1 MLEKPEHKRA
11 EVITHQGKK
20 YVRINPDDIDVS
32 KMTLVQKVTDVV
44 AAQVK
49 GGKVKVITKHGKEIE
64 TINYANAGDWVVY
77 DIGSS
82 DFKKIHQKILY
93 SEKSAISKDNF
104 SYLYK
109 LASSDLGLTMHDV
122 TLIIQDLLMDND
134 DNREFDGGFLNELK
148 RYQYI
153 GKPVYAG
160 YVPFNFLIRTPWG
173 EDQFIKR
180 GGLVIYDT
188 NYERQLAKMPTDSAA
203 KNKLDVERSQV
214 IYGMDGAKNRV
225 PGEFE
230 KTYSIAPSADKKVI
244 ADTFKIAIKAD
255 RSPIAGIQFNNIDLA
270 KAYDR
275 ANKRMPEF
283 LERFLPD

>member
-1 MLEKPEHKRA
+1 MLEKPEHNRA
-11 EVITHQGKK
+11 EVITHQGRK
-20 YVRINPDDIDVS
+20 YVRINPNDIDVS

-49 GGKVKVITKHGKEIE
+49 QGRVKVVTKHGKDIE
-64 TINYANAGDWVVY
+64 TINYAVEGDWVVY
-77 DIGSS
+77 DIGES
-82 DFKKIHQKILY
+82 DFKKMHQKILN
-93 SEKSAISKDNF
+93 SSKSAISKDNF

-109 LASSDLGLTMHDV
+109 LVTSDLGLNGYDI

-134 DNREFDGGFLNELK
+134 DNREFDGGFLNGLK

-160 YVPFNFLIRTPWG
+160 YVPFNFCVRTPWG

-188 NYERQLAKMPTDSAA
+188 NYERQLAKNPGASARSNLEA
-203 KNKLDVERSQV
+203 ERTQV
-214 IYGMDGAKNRV
+214 IYGIEGAKDRV
-225 PGEFE
+225 AGEFE
-230 KTYSIAPSADKKVI
+230 KTYSIAPTADKKVI

-275 ANKRMPEF
+275 ANKKMPDW